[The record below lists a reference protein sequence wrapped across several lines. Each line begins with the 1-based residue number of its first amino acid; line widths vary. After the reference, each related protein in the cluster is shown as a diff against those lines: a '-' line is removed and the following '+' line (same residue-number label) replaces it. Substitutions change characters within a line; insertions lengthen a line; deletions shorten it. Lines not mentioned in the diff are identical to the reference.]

1 MNYYL
6 GHVRGLTSF
15 EQVCKGSV
23 FQHHRPHC
31 SVWRGK
37 QSVQPHVQN
46 HREQQTNITDSPGKF
61 LCLCYYCQRK
71 KYSGIVL
78 CTRYMPM
85 MLGNSDV
92 YFSPSGPFRY
102 SANEGYAR
110 EG

>member
-1 MNYYL
+1 MALQALSKYAKEVYSNTTD
-6 GHVRGLTSF
+6 LTVQFGEENSQF
-15 EQVCKGSV
+15 SHTFRITENNRLVSQTAQVNFSVSVITVKG
-23 FQHHRPHC
+23 
-31 SVWRGK
+31 
-37 QSVQPHVQN
+37 
-46 HREQQTNITDSPGKF
+46 
-61 LCLCYYCQRK
+61 K

-92 YFSPSGPFRY
+92 YFSPAGPFRY